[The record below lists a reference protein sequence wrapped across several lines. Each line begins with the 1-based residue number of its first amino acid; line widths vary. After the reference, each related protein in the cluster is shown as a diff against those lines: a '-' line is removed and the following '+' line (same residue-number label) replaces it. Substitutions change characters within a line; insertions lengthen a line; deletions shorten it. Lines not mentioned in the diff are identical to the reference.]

1 MSIIPALDLS
11 DLTGIRVYGEE
22 LLDAPSHGYD
32 WNDERGWGYW
42 RAMPQGRGIAS
53 SGVDGLH
60 AQIQRGNALVLDIRM
75 PPNSTAAK
83 IWQANDLA
91 LNDDERTFI
100 AWALAHRLPEDVAR
114 RWADEL

>member
-11 DLTGIRVYGEE
+11 DLTGIRVYGDD
-22 LLDAPSHGYD
+22 LLIPPSHGYD

-42 RAMPQGRGIAS
+42 RVMPQGRGVAS
-53 SGVDGLH
+53 LDEYGLH
-60 AQIQRGNALVLDIRM
+60 AQIQRGDRLVLDISLS
-75 PPNSTAAK
+75 PNNRAR

-100 AWALAHRLPEDVAR
+100 AWALAHRLPEDVACE
-114 RWADEL
+114 WADEL

>member
-11 DLTGIRVYGEE
+11 GLTGIRVYGEE

-32 WNDERGWGYW
+32 WNDDRGWGYW
-42 RAMPQGRGIAS
+42 RTMSQGRGVAS
-53 SGVDGLH
+53 LDADGLH
-60 AQIQRGNALVLDIRM
+60 AQIQRGDRLVLDISL
-75 PPNSTAAK
+75 PPNNRAR

-100 AWALAHRLPEDVAR
+100 AWALSHRLPDDVAR